1 MKIIEPVPA
10 VASLYWFCCAHTL
23 SYYWQIT
30 EEIWANASFWL
41 VNIFSSSAATNT
53 LNRDMWCSVEFGVR
67 VLMFSD
73 FRWGIGERYLSIC
86 VGGVE
91 INYCVSWLLSE
102 ICWLC
107 QAAWSPQSFIGVVS
121 CLILFYFL
129 FSQLGRHLGW
139 LQVDILTI
147 SFAMGGGGGKRGSL
161 PPQSPIGHPLRSI
174 QIQGD
179 FGVLKK

>member
-41 VNIFSSSAATNT
+41 VNICSSSAATNT

-139 LQVDILTI
+139 LQFDILTI
-147 SFAMGGGGGKRGSL
+147 SFARGEGGGQAGQL
-161 PPQSPIGHPLRSI
+161 APSI
-174 QIQGD
+174 SDWAPSEID
-179 FGVLKK
+179 SDPSRFWVLKK